1 MGSSRNVPV
10 VYLEAASLE
19 EREIIRQY
27 FLQTFLQ
34 YVVLKGRPCR
44 SGQELVQVIFCTLG
58 TVLFLF
64 CFSLCSPSLAQFSS
78 IDKLHQVAFL
88 YILTM

>member
-27 FLQTFLQ
+27 FLQNESLSPVFFLHWIKKHAESSKEI
-34 YVVLKGRPCR
+34 YKVLDLP
-44 SGQELVQVIFCTLG
+44 ELNIVKPSDTLA
-58 TVLFLF
+58 
-64 CFSLCSPSLAQFSS
+64 CICA
-78 IDKLHQVAFL
+78 LHQSSKR
-88 YILTM
+88 